1 MKLIIIQSVPACL
14 KAAQKSIENNLPNK
28 FPGGIIYNSNFE
40 DVLNLI
46 PKEGEVTVITSNFF
60 HDSLHVKFSYA
71 EKCGDRLA
79 ELIKEINPIA
89 KVYVF
94 AEQEPTFT
102 HVDGFFKKKNVD
114 NVGEEVIEVLWDLGL
129 LEM

>member
-14 KAAQKSIENNLPNK
+14 KAVQNSIENNLPNK

-40 DVLNLI
+40 DVLDLI
-46 PKEGEVTVITSNFF
+46 PKEGELTVITSNFF
-60 HDSLHVKFSYA
+60 HDSLHVKFSCA
-71 EKCGDRLA
+71 EKSGDRLA
-79 ELIKEINPIA
+79 ELIKEINPVA

-94 AEQEPTFT
+94 AESEPAFT
-102 HVDGFFKKKNVD
+102 YVDGFFKKKDVD
-114 NVGEEVIEVLWDLGL
+114 NVGGEVIDVLRELGL